1 MKKLYGVVL
10 SDLHTGSELS
20 PIPSDFETK
29 NGRPIKGTG
38 IQEELTRAYLEL
50 AGAWRKP
57 DILIVLG
64 DAVDGKQRKKAGV
77 GVWSTLLEDQSNAS
91 CQLIRAFQ
99 AERHVVLRGTDYH
112 VDNQGDP
119 IEEQL
124 AKDLGA
130 LKAGDGQ
137 YRSALKFIL
146 EAGDMRLHFA
156 HHVPTSQT
164 EWFLSTPGAK
174 EGIRLQ
180 LQWRRLGHIDALFRG
195 HNHYWWYQQGKSQH
209 IVQCPSWQLPTDFM
223 HRRSAEPL
231 TDIGAVRFRI
241 TDGPDDMGETFR
253 VQKQL
258 FSIAEA
264 STKKLKLMFK

>member
-1 MKKLYGVVL
+1 MKSKFGVVL
-10 SDLHTGSELS
+10 SDLHIGSDLS
-20 PIPSDFETK
+20 PLPFDFKTK
-29 NGRPIKGTG
+29 KGLTIEG
-38 IQEELTRAYLEL
+38 APWQQELTGAFLEL
-50 AGAWRKP
+50 AKEWYQP

-64 DAVDGKQRKKAGV
+64 DAVDGKQRKKSGV
-77 GVWSTLLEDQSNAS
+77 GIWSALLEDQCNAS
-91 CQLIRAFQ
+91 VQLIRAYQ
-99 AERHVVLRGTDYH
+99 AKTHVVLRGSDYH
-112 VDNQGDP
+112 VDNNGDP
-119 IEEQL
+119 VEEQL
-124 AKDLGA
+124 AKDLDA
-130 LKAGDGQ
+130 AKAGDGE

-209 IVQCPSWQLPTDFM
+209 IIQCPSWQLPTDWM

-231 TDIGAVRFRI
+231 VDIGAVRFRI
-241 TDGPDDMGETFR
+241 TDSPDDMGEAFR

-258 FSIAEA
+258 FTIEEA
-264 STKKLKLMFK
+264 KTKRLKLAFK